1 MLYWTL
7 KRQAALRFGA
17 PAEVLEPLLERI
29 DSPTR
34 LADVGE
40 WLIVDTLD
48 QLVAK
53 LRAEVEANHTH

>member
-1 MLYWTL
+1 M
-7 KRQAALRFGA
+7 
-17 PAEVLEPLLERI
+17 LEPLLERI

-40 WLIVDTLD
+40 WHIVDTLD

-53 LRAEVEANHTH
+53 LRAEVEANHTY